1 MPNASN
7 KLPNVPAASMACCDV
22 RNIDVTDVSAQ
33 RSMFFALMPN
43 TTWDFEIDS
52 FRSDAALIDEPIAA
66 VTRSN
71 PIAATAPTAMLL
83 SPLPIACHWADV
95 FADWFA
101 AVPSAWLT
109 LFRPSIASLV
119 WAATLMTIP
128 GRPPPATSATPRCI
142 SR

>member
-66 VTRSN
+66 VTRSK
-71 PIAATAPTAMLL
+71 PTAATAPTAMLWAVADGLPLGRRLRGLVRGGPERLVDLVQAVDRVL
-83 SPLPIACHWADV
+83 SLEPQRV
-95 FADWFA
+95 
-101 AVPSAWLT
+101 
-109 LFRPSIASLV
+109 
-119 WAATLMTIP
+119 
-128 GRPPPATSATPRCI
+128 
-142 SR
+142 